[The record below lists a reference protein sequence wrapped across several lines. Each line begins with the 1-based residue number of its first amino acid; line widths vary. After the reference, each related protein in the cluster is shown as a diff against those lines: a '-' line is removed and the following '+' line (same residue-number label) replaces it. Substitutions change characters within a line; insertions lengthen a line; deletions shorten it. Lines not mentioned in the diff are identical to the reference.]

1 MVFRGNGWAFALVCE
16 CRREGM
22 RPKIDG
28 TSFGSITIE
37 GETYARDVLLRLGG
51 AVKKRKKKLSKAV
64 FGTSHVLS
72 LDEARHVYQK
82 GAEQLI
88 IGSGQSGLLR
98 LSDEAAD
105 YLRGKGCKVE
115 LLPTPQAVE
124 AWNVAQGAVIGL
136 FHVTC

>member
-1 MVFRGNGWAFALVCE
+1 
-16 CRREGM
+16 M

-28 TSFGSITIE
+28 TSFGAITIG
-37 GETYARDVLLRLGG
+37 GETYERDVLIRLGG

-64 FGTSHVLS
+64 SGTSHVLS

-98 LSDEAAD
+98 LSDKAAG

-115 LLPTPQAVE
+115 LLPTSQAVE